1 MRSDNTLARG
11 RKLAALVRKEI
22 VHKWISKSPFVRRSA
37 YSLISFLENLILGG
51 YKEPEVLDL
60 LQSIRRSREML
71 LTTNEAFILY
81 SLVGALK
88 RLPGEMAEVGVFNG
102 CSAQVICEAKGDR
115 VLHLFDTFEGLPEPA
130 AFERDLFA
138 RRDFSADL
146 ESVQKALAS
155 YKGVEYH
162 KGLFPATAKPL
173 QRKKF
178 SLVHLD
184 VDLYQSTFDSLTF
197 FYPRMLKGG
206 VILSHDYAY
215 GASVRRAFAE
225 FLADKPEQVF
235 ELINNQCMI
244 VKQ

>member
-1 MRSDNTLARG
+1 
-11 RKLAALVRKEI
+11 LAALVRKEI
-22 VHKWISKSPFVRRSA
+22 IHKWVSKSPFFRRSV

-51 YKEPEVLDL
+51 YKEPAVLDR

-88 RLPGEMAEVGVFNG
+88 NLPGDMAEVGVFNG

-130 AFERDLFA
+130 EFERELFA

-146 ESVQKALAS
+146 SSVQKALIA
-155 YKGVEYH
+155 YPGVQYYQ
-162 KGLFPATAKPL
+162 GLFPATAQPVK
-173 QRKKF
+173 RKKF

-184 VDLYQSTFDSLTF
+184 VDLYQSTLDSLKF
-197 FYPRMLKGG
+197 FYPRMVKGG

-215 GASVRRAFAE
+215 GASVRQAFAE

-235 ELINNQCMI
+235 ELINNQCMV